1 MRKLMISTVF
11 TALVAFSLPAAAQSI
26 VLGPSSGFQSQ
37 NCDVVSTVGGDID
50 VDCFRPG
57 TGTASFGSASG
68 PYTIGTMNGMF
79 GPTNSAGV
87 LPADGTVTQSFSYGP
102 DSTGNQTVGT
112 ITWMVLDYQG
122 DFTGV
127 YDPTVVA
134 GTAAF
139 TATFQD
145 GKNAAATLTYS
156 GGYLPGV
163 LLQFPSKSG
172 ETSIQKGDIQGTL
185 GQCKT
190 VTTTVCN

>member
-1 MRKLMISTVF
+1 
-11 TALVAFSLPAAAQSI
+11 
-26 VLGPSSGFQSQ
+26 
-37 NCDVVSTVGGDID
+37 
-50 VDCFRPG
+50 
-57 TGTASFGSASG
+57 
-68 PYTIGTMNGMF
+68 MNGMF